1 MMRRKAQAAA
11 EAGAG
16 RSLADKITA
25 RNARRAIAV
34 GKVLA
39 PVLTPLAMRAAAMA
53 RGAWDDRRARRL
65 GVAPGELNHYSGKGG
80 ALHARISGVAGA
92 LRELEA
98 ASAAGAAGA
107 HGDRSAEVDRFVADT
122 ERRLVDLAAAVRAAE
137 LMPSERRRAAHRA
150 VAAELDRIEPEL
162 LRLLGVE
169 PEGTSPGR

>member
-25 RNARRAIAV
+25 KNARRAIAV

-39 PVLTPLAMRAAAMA
+39 PVLTPLAMRAAAAA
-53 RGAWDDRRARRL
+53 RGAWEDRRARRL

-80 ALHARISGVAGA
+80 ALHARISGIAGS
-92 LRELEA
+92 LRELMA
-98 ASAAGAAGA
+98 TSAAGA

-162 LRLLGVE
+162 LRLFGVE
-169 PEGTSPGR
+169 PEGTSRGR